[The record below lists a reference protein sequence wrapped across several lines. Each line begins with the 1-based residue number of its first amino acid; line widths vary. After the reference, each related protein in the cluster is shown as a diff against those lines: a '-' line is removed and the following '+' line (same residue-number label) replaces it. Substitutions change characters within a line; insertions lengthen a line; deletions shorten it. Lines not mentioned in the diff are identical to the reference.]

1 MNKVML
7 VVLDGWGLGQVPEAD
22 AIHQART
29 PFVDQLMNSQPWS
42 TLVTHGESVGLPR
55 GQFGNSEVGHIHLG
69 AGRTVY
75 QDLGL
80 IDHAIQSGSLAQN
93 AVLEDLVQYCQVN
106 QKPVHLI
113 GLVSD
118 GGVHSHI
125 QHLMGLIEILE
136 NKGVERIFVHA
147 ILDGRDT
154 DPHAGRHYL
163 RQLGDFLNGRKSR
176 LVSIIGRYYAMDRD
190 KRWERTAEAYALYTR
205 GEGLLSQDLVSSL
218 EQSYRDGVTDEFVK
232 ATLLEAAFSGKQFI
246 QANDAVLCFNFR
258 TDRLRQLTEVLTQ
271 KSHTEQNMAPLPLQ
285 YVTMTRYD
293 ETYRGVKVIFEKQD
307 LKETLGEMVSR
318 YGGTQ
323 LRIAETEKYPHVSF
337 FFSGG
342 REAVFAGEK
351 RILIPSPKV
360 ATYDLQPEMSADAV
374 TLALIREIEENA
386 PDFICVNYAN
396 TDMVGHTGVFDAVI
410 KAAETVDHCLSSMIP
425 VALKSEYRIIV
436 LADHGNGELMVNPDG
451 TPHTAHTMNPV
462 PCILIGDQTGLKI
475 KNGGLADIAPTL
487 LELMGLPV
495 PASMTGQSLLVHGEN
510 KDR

>member
-22 AIHQART
+22 AIHQAHT
-29 PFVDQLMNSQPWS
+29 PFVDDLMKTCPWS
-42 TLVTHGESVGLPR
+42 TLVTHGEAVGLPE
-55 GQFGNSEVGHIHLG
+55 GQFGNSEVGHVHLG

-80 IDHAIQSGSLAQN
+80 IDQAIKDGSLAGKPVVDEL
-93 AVLEDLVQYCQVN
+93 AAYCQN
-106 QKPVHLI
+106 QQKPLHLI

-125 QHLMGLIEILE
+125 RHLMGVVDILE
-136 NKGVERIFVHA
+136 KKGLEKIYIHA

-163 RQLGDFLNGRKSR
+163 RQLGDFLKGRRSR

-190 KRWERTAEAYALYTR
+190 KRWERTAEAYRLFTR
-205 GEGLLSQDLVSSL
+205 GEGILSSDLISSL

-232 ATLLEAAFSGKQFI
+232 ATILQEAAEAGHFI
-246 QANDAVLCFNFR
+246 HPDDAVLCFNFR

-271 KSHTEQNMAPLPLQ
+271 QPHPDHAMSTLPL
-285 YVTMTRYD
+285 YYLTMTRYD
-293 ETYRGVKVIFEKQD
+293 DSYTGVRVIFEKQD

-360 ATYDLQPEMSADAV
+360 ATYDLQPEMSAAGV
-374 TLALIREIEENA
+374 TDALIKEINENV
-386 PDFICVNYAN
+386 PDFVCVNYAN
-396 TDMVGHTGVFDAVI
+396 TDMVGHTGVFSAVV
-410 KAAETVDHCLSSMIP
+410 KAAETVDFCLSRLIP
-425 VALKSEYRIIV
+425 LAREKKYQILI
-436 LADHGNGELMVNPDG
+436 LADHGNGELMINPDG
-451 TPHTAHTMNPV
+451 SPHTAHTMNPV
-462 PCILIGDQTGLKI
+462 PCILISHQSGLKVG
-475 KNGGLADIAPTL
+475 KGGLADIAPTL

-495 PASMTGQSLLVHGEN
+495 PASMTGSSLLLQEEKAG
-510 KDR
+510 K